1 MVRKRFTKWPDVQR
15 FSRERPAVPPFPAGV
30 ADAARVASTLTRF
43 MGMQG
48 LEHRLERIVEGV
60 FRRSRNSIR
69 PIELGRRLIR
79 EMDDHRSVD
88 VKCDRI
94 VPNEFVIYLSVEDHD
109 GFADIEDALRTE
121 LVEACREYAR
131 EEEYHFL
138 GPVSVE
144 LEVDDQLRPGRFGV
158 VSGTRQ
164 TEPGKRPGT
173 IVMPSGDRI
182 PLDGD
187 THTIGRLSDCTIVVS
202 DGNTS
207 RHHARIGRS
216 GSTFVISDLNSTN
229 GTYVNGERLIADHR
243 LSDGDIVTV
252 GSVSLRF
259 EAS

>member
-1 MVRKRFTKWPDVQR
+1 
-15 FSRERPAVPPFPAGV
+15 
-30 ADAARVASTLTRF
+30 

-48 LEHRLERIVEGV
+48 LERRLENMVEGV

-88 VKCDRI
+88 VKGQRI
-94 VPNEFVIYLSVEDHD
+94 VPNDFTVLLSPDDHA

-131 EEEYHFL
+131 EEGYHFM

-144 LEVDDQLRPGRFGV
+144 LRVDNTLKPGRFGIA
-158 VSGTRQ
+158 SQLRQ
-164 TEPGKRPGT
+164 PEPGKRPGT

-182 PLDGD
+182 ELGEEKNL
-187 THTIGRLSDCTIVVS
+187 IGRLADCVVVIS

-207 RHHARIGRS
+207 RHHAEVHRAGS
-216 GSTFVISDLNSTN
+216 GFVINDLGSTN
-229 GTYVNGERLIADHR
+229 GTFVNGERLVADHR
-243 LSDGDIVTV
+243 LADGDIITV

>member
-1 MVRKRFTKWPDVQR
+1 
-15 FSRERPAVPPFPAGV
+15 
-30 ADAARVASTLTRF
+30 

-48 LEHRLERIVEGV
+48 LEHRLERIVDGV

-88 VKCDRI
+88 VKGQRI
-94 VPNEFVIYLSVEDHD
+94 VPNEFIVLLSADDHS
-109 GFADIEDALRTE
+109 GFADIEQALRTE

-131 EEEYHFL
+131 EEGYHFM

-144 LEVDDQLRPGRFGV
+144 LRIDNQLRPGRFGI
-158 VSGTRQ
+158 VSGIKQ
-164 TEPGKRPGT
+164 TDPGTRPGT

-182 PLDGD
+182 PLDGVS
-187 THTIGRLSDCTIVVS
+187 HTIGRLADCTVVIT

-207 RHHARIGRS
+207 RHHARIARAGS
-216 GSTFVISDLNSTN
+216 GFVIADLNSTN

-243 LSDGDIVTV
+243 LADGDIITV

>member
-1 MVRKRFTKWPDVQR
+1 
-15 FSRERPAVPPFPAGV
+15 
-30 ADAARVASTLTRF
+30 

-48 LEHRLERIVEGV
+48 LERRLERMVEGV

-88 VKCDRI
+88 VKGSRI
-94 VPNEFVIYLSVEDHD
+94 VPNDFVVLLSADDHH
-109 GFADIEDALRTE
+109 GFADIEEALRTE

-131 EEEYHFL
+131 EEGYHFM
-138 GPVSVE
+138 GPVTVE
-144 LEVDDQLRPGRFGV
+144 LRVDNSLKPGRFGIA
-158 VSGTRQ
+158 SSLKQ
-164 TEPGKRPGT
+164 TEAGKRPGT

-182 PLDGD
+182 ELGEGKNL
-187 THTIGRLSDCTIVVS
+187 IGRLADCTVKIS

-207 RHHARIGRS
+207 RHHAQIHRAGS
-216 GSTFVISDLNSTN
+216 GFVISDLGSTN
-229 GTYVNGERLIADHR
+229 GTYVNGTQLVADHR